1 MLFQLLSSLRARLL
15 TSSSLAQETTRDGQ
29 TLFNNFFQST
39 VVDDTP
45 AFVLANDF
53 SRLLNFGEITTNNAV
68 AAVLAEGE
76 DVDIFN
82 FRSGSIEANNG
93 ADVLTATGVQVTGS
107 ADIRN
112 FGEIAGEFNGV
123 QFAGAQSSGS
133 LDNFRGGVISS
144 DSRAVDIQGEGIDVR
159 NFGDIVG
166 TGDQRN
172 GTIYT
177 NSTAEDITISNF
189 SGATIDA
196 GEDNQGAGISLQVGD
211 EVGDVV
217 ETDIFNGVG
226 GVIQGRGQAASNTTL
241 AGDGIRIDNGAEG
254 AVLDT
259 EIVNA
264 GLISSESEQGT
275 AGGIRIAD
283 GANAEGEILN
293 TSTGVIEGAAN
304 GLYIGQGEHD
314 LDVLNFG
321 TIQSDSRAVNIDGT
335 GVNLVNGGDIVGT
348 DDQRNGTVYADG
360 TADDFTVQNLA
371 TGTID
376 AGQGNQGSAFGVEIG
391 GAADGATSFELQN
404 DGLILGRGNAASG
417 TNAAGDGVRIGN
429 VGNTG
434 TTDGSIINTGEILS
448 EGANGTVAAVRVVD
462 GVNFQGEIVNR
473 DLIQGEQN
481 GVYFGDGDHT
491 DGRLIN
497 EESGLI
503 LSGSRALNIDGTGLL
518 IENAGTIAG
527 LGDQRNGTVYADSTA
542 QDFVFNN
549 LEGGNV
555 DVGLGNNGAG
565 FSAELSA
572 EGNNFT
578 INNDGQII
586 GESVEDAGSTLA
598 GDGIRFERERVNGV
612 LDDTTTGLFTGDIN
626 IGETGIVASV
636 GGGGTTAGIRF
647 VNGVSFSGTINNDGV
662 IEGATNGL
670 YFGNATAAGG
680 GDFTGAVVNNN
691 GLISSGSRALN
702 IDGTGLTVNNFG
714 DIIGTGDQRNG
725 TVYADATA
733 DNYTFQNFGTVD
745 AGEGNNGSAVSLQT
759 GDVAGDVVSAF
770 VSNEG
775 VLQGR
780 GDATEGNT
788 VGDGLRLF
796 SNQEDASF
804 AGVVV
809 NEGLIAGSEDS
820 DAAAGIRVDGGLNLV
835 GAILNEGEISGS
847 VNAIDASDAGSV
859 TIVNDDEG
867 VINGNVLLSDGE
879 DIFVDLG
886 TTNGD
891 IVGGAGDDVVIAGD
905 ADNVITG
912 GLGNDFIDGGDGF
925 DTADFSDLD
934 VAVTVELD
942 ENGNGTA
949 TRDVGF
955 NVSVVNAVVA
965 NPAQFGSAIADG
977 AAFVDQAVLGNLY
990 YNIHTADFPGGEIR
1004 GQLLVDSDET
1014 VGNIR
1019 TIELSGGLD
1028 ASQEPGP
1035 TSDSEATG
1043 DATVVITQNLETGEV
1058 TYSSELSVVGL
1069 NEADLLTPIPG
1080 VVSAIHLH
1088 NAPAGQNGPVVQD
1101 TLVDA
1106 GATLDVNATG
1116 GTGVIGEDVIDN
1128 QIEVDVLSS
1137 IEAVIG
1143 TDDGDVI
1150 IGVEDAP
1157 VVADF
1162 SDLDVAV
1169 TVSVDENGN
1178 GTATRDTGFTVVVED
1193 AVIDSPGQFG
1203 SAISNGAQF
1212 VEQAVAGNLYYNI
1225 HTADFPGGE
1234 IRGQLSV
1241 VSDTGQGHNRVI
1253 ELAGSLDASQ
1263 EPGPTSDSE
1272 ATGEATVTISFDEEG
1287 NVLYSSEL
1295 SVVGLNEADLLTPI
1309 PGVVSAIHLH
1319 NAPAGQNGPVVQD
1332 TLVDAGATLDVNAT
1346 GGTGVIGEDVI
1357 DNQIEVIELNGVD
1370 QVIGSGDADT
1380 IVLDQFDGVTADLDL
1395 SGPAPNPAAV
1405 GGEGPQ
1411 DGAIIQ
1417 DGEILIEFD
1426 DFENVTG
1433 SDGNDLILGNNEI
1446 NVLEGGDGNDA
1457 IHSFGGAD
1465 IIDGGEGTDTALFTA
1480 GGGVVLDLDEE
1491 GNGVATLNAPEGAT
1505 LDSVFN
1511 FENINGSNNAGSA
1524 NGGADILSGNSGAN
1538 TLNGQAGDDVL
1549 NGEGGDDVLIGGA
1562 GADTFVFEGAFGN
1575 DVIQDFEAGVD
1586 SLQFG
1591 DFGSAF
1597 GLSAGP
1603 SVSVSQ
1609 DGDDA
1614 LISFGDQGS
1623 VRLAGVSSSD
1633 LNNDDFVA

>member
-76 DVDIFN
+76 DADIFN

-189 SGATIDA
+189 SGGTIDA

-241 AGDGIRIDNGAEG
+241 AGDGIRIDDGAEG
-254 AVLDT
+254 AILDT

-314 LDVLNFG
+314 IDVLNFG

-335 GVNLVNGGDIVGT
+335 GVNLVNGGDILGT

-360 TADDFTVQNLA
+360 TADDFEVNNLA

-376 AGQGNQGSAFGVEIG
+376 AGEGNQGSGFGVEIG
-391 GAADGATSFELQN
+391 GAEDGANSFTLDNAGTIQ
-404 DGLILGRGNAASG
+404 GRGNAAAG

-429 VGNTG
+429 VGNVG
-434 TTDGSIINTGEILS
+434 TTDAVINNTGTIDS
-448 EGANGTVAAVRVVD
+448 EGANGTVAGVRFVN
-462 GVNFQGEIVNR
+462 GVSFQGEFNNSGDISGV
-473 DLIQGEQN
+473 QN
-481 GVYFGDGDHT
+481 GVYFGNPVAGEGADHT
-491 DGRLIN
+491 GGVFNNLEGGTISSD
-497 EESGLI
+497 
-503 LSGSRALNIDGTGLL
+503 SRAFNIDGIGL
-518 IENAGTIAG
+518 EVNNAGDIIGTAS
-527 LGDQRNGTVYADSTA
+527 QRNGTVYADGTA
-542 QDFVFNN
+542 QDFTFNN
-549 LEGGNV
+549 QETGV
-555 DVGLGNNGAG
+555 IDAG
-565 FSAELSA
+565 
-572 EGNNFT
+572 EGNEGSGFGAEIDGENTFELNNEGT
-578 INNDGQII
+578 IQGRGNAA
-586 GESVEDAGSTLA
+586 AGVNAA
-598 GDGIRFERERVNGV
+598 GDGIRIGNVGNSGTFDGTIVNSGLVASEGANGTVGAFRSVNNINFQGELINEEGGVFEGGQNGV
-612 LDDTTTGLFTGDIN
+612 YFGTGDH
-626 IGETGIVASV
+626 TGGS
-636 GGGGTTAGIRF
+636 F
-647 VNGVSFSGTINNDGV
+647 VNRGTVTSD
-662 IEGATNGL
+662 
-670 YFGNATAAGG
+670 
-680 GDFTGAVVNNN
+680 
-691 GLISSGSRALN
+691 SRALN
-702 IDGTGLTVNNFG
+702 IDGEGLEVVNEG
-714 DIIGTGDQRNG
+714 DILGTGNQRNG
-725 TVYADATA
+725 TVYADGTA
-733 DNYTFQNFGTVD
+733 DNYSFTNSGTVD
-745 AGEGNNGSAVSLQT
+745 AGLGNNGSAVSLQT
-759 GDVAGDVVSAF
+759 GDEAGDVVSA
-770 VSNEG
+770 VIVNEEGG
-775 VLQGR
+775 VFQGR
-780 GDATEGNT
+780 GDAVEGNQI
-788 VGDGLRLF
+788 GDGLRLF
-796 SNQEDASF
+796 TSQEDASF
-804 AGVVV
+804 AGVVI
-809 NEGLIAGSEDS
+809 NEGVISGSEDS

-835 GAILNEGEISGS
+835 GAILNEGEINGA

-1101 TLVDA
+1101 TLLDA

-1203 SAISNGAQF
+1203 SAIANGAQF

-1241 VSDTGQGHNRVI
+1241 VSDTGRGHDRVI

-1357 DNQIEVIELNGVD
+1357 DNQIEVIELIGVD

-1380 IVLDQFDGVTADLDL
+1380 IVLDQFDGVTVDLDL

-1562 GADTFVFEGAFGN
+1562 GADTFIFEGAFGN
-1575 DVIQDFEAGVD
+1575 DIIQDFEAGVD

-1633 LNNDDFVA
+1633 LNDDDFVA